1 MYQTPSS
8 TISKPA
14 PRPLAL
20 VQAFVNSV
28 DLETGEEALSSP
40 GGLRDWL
47 VDRGLLAA
55 ADPVNEGD
63 LRRALELREGLR
75 SLLLANNDGDLE
87 EGAVATLNRGAARA
101 GMRVR
106 FDPEGDPEL
115 EPDATGVDGALAQ
128 ILAVVATARADGS
141 WARLKAC
148 RDDSCQWAFYD
159 KSKNRSGKWCNM
171 AECGNQAK
179 VRAYRARRGGPASS

>member
-14 PRPLAL
+14 PQPLAL

-87 EGAVATLNRGAARA
+87 EGAVATLNRAAARA